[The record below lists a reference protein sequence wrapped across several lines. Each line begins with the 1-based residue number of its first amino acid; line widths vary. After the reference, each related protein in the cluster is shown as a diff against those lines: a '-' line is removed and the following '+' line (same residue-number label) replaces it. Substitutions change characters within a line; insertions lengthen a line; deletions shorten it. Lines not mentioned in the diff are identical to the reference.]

1 MKTFK
6 LTEAETK
13 TLLVGLSSA
22 STMLEGFDDKLS
34 RQIMVVLEIVQ
45 EQTNG

>member
-6 LTEAETK
+6 LSNKEID
-13 TLLVGLSSA
+13 TLLTGLSVG
-22 STMLEGFDDKLS
+22 STALEGYDDKLA

-45 EQTNG
+45 EQTK